1 VAFPEQRKSESTSFL
16 GLFRWAFLP
25 LGLLSLVAVGVH
37 LAADALDDALLPS
50 LQILDVWFDA
60 LFAQSSVTASWVNAI
75 ESKEQTLIARIIS
88 LALELMADFFFAIPL
103 LGFTTSVPSTSV
115 LLIQPAKPK
124 ADFRKPVVLLLPVIT
139 LLFVFAGSFA
149 VSRLVES
156 TLFLGLSGDVASPD
170 VAAILARGLSI
181 TSVILVLLS
190 LGIHAATD
198 AFERAKK
205 ITQASGYFIGL
216 WRCLLALP
224 LCIVLCI
231 EAFTFLFRVTP

>member
-124 ADFRKPVVLLLPVIT
+124 ADFRKPVVL
-139 LLFVFAGSFA
+139 
-149 VSRLVES
+149 
-156 TLFLGLSGDVASPD
+156 GLSGDVASPD